1 MITIPKNMQ
10 FTTTMQTT
18 ISSVPSICKP
28 VSKFKI
34 QALTISYLTHLK
46 RIGRMTTRNSIQE
59 AARRVRQTIEAWEEQ
74 YGGAEEAVPREVV
87 RTLIEPIDHI
97 CLYREEVDQP
107 QQEENTPTAT
117 IESEILAV
125 RLDRIEKALARL
137 STQTPAPTQG
147 ALTKSYATA
156 VRQPKSPQA
165 HLTQKR
171 KPSATKPT
179 SEPRKVIV
187 RITDGQE
194 KQRVNELSVKEIV
207 QKVNKGRIDNQV
219 IAARKL
225 LSGEIVLYIKDKE
238 AYTRLKANTT

>member
-1 MITIPKNMQ
+1 
-10 FTTTMQTT
+10 
-18 ISSVPSICKP
+18 
-28 VSKFKI
+28 
-34 QALTISYLTHLK
+34 
-46 RIGRMTTRNSIQE
+46 MTTRNSIQE

-74 YGGAEEAVPREVV
+74 YGGAEEAVLQEVV

-97 CLYREEVDQP
+97 CLQKEEVGQP

-137 STQTPAPTQG
+137 SVQTLVPTRGAP
-147 ALTKSYATA
+147 TKSYVTA
-156 VRQPKSPQA
+156 VRQPKLPQTY
-165 HLTQKR
+165 LTQK
-171 KPSATKPT
+171 KKLSATKSD

-207 QKVNKGRIDNQV
+207 QKINKERINNQV

-225 LSGEIVLYIKDKE
+225 LLEEIILYIENKE
-238 AYTRLKANTT
+238 ACTRLKANTIQVKVLSSQAQVKAKTYKVLLKS